1 MLVMNRKAMRS
12 GPHGGKLKREQVRI
26 LSLRTEA
33 VIILTPPPL
42 RVRLHEHHEFQAAG
56 IFTP

>member
-12 GPHGGKLKREQVRI
+12 GPHGDKLKREQVRI

-33 VIILTPPPL
+33 VLILTPP
-42 RVRLHEHHEFQAAG
+42 HSE
-56 IFTP
+56 

>member
-33 VIILTPPPL
+33 VLILTPP
-42 RVRLHEHHEFQAAG
+42 HSE
-56 IFTP
+56 